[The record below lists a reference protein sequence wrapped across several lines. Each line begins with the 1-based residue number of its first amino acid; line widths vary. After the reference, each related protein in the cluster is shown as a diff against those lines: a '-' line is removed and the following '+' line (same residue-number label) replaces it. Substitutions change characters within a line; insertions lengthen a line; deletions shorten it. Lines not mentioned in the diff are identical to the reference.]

1 MKLKDLIMEYF
12 GSYEF
17 KNLRE
22 DTKKQYVYFLSVLTD
37 SRLDDSKIGN
47 YQLKNIST
55 KMCKVVYKDWCER
68 GVSLANHVLS
78 VSKIAINYAIDME
91 YMKVN
96 PFRSVKKQTT
106 KPRKVVWTKEDI
118 QTFLEV
124 AYSNFET
131 RNVGL
136 IAQMAYE
143 WCQRLGDMRMLTW
156 SNLDL
161 EAKTMHIEQ
170 SKRRAEVFLPISD
183 GLTKMLLQQKQ
194 DYGFQKYVAPR
205 PKPYRGEYQPYSL
218 FKLPLLARKVMNL
231 ASLSDE
237 LRLCD
242 LRRTGTTEMVDAGV
256 SMANIMSVTG
266 HANPQSV
273 KPYMKHTLASA
284 SLALNMRNNLTE
296 N

>member
-1 MKLKDLIMEYF
+1 MKLKDLVMDYY

-17 KNLRE
+17 KNLKE
-22 DTKKQYVYFLSVLTD
+22 ETKHQYVYFLNALMNSELD
-37 SRLDDSKIGN
+37 SSKMGN
-47 YQLKNIST
+47 YQLQNITT
-55 KMCKVVYKDWCER
+55 KMCKLVYRDWCER
-68 GVSLANHVLS
+68 GVSLANHILS
-78 VSKIAINYAIDME
+78 VSKIVINYAIDME
-91 YMKVN
+91 YAQVN
-96 PFRSVKKQTT
+96 PFRSVKKQLT
-106 KPRKVVWTKEDI
+106 KQRKVVWTKDNI
-118 QTFLEV
+118 QTFLKC

-156 SNLDL
+156 NNLDL
-161 EAKTMHIEQ
+161 DAKTMHIEQ

-194 DYGFQKYVAPR
+194 DFGFQEYVAPR
-205 PKPYRGEYQPYSL
+205 TKPYRGVYQPYSL
-218 FKLPLLARKVMNL
+218 FKLPLLARKVMNIAGL
-231 ASLSDE
+231 PQE
-237 LRLCD
+237 LRLSD

-284 SLALNMRNNLTE
+284 SVALNMRKNLTDV
-296 N
+296 